1 MKKYFKLL
9 TVLFLLMITVNVN
22 AEDNFFVEKTREID
36 YSKITF
42 KDANGN
48 DITHDPAGDLLGVLE
63 FSTTYDANNNLTNTK
78 YSYCLDKNMKYPEG
92 YHEFAK
98 DGTGTKEA
106 HAKAIA
112 RFGLMRELANQ
123 EALRN
128 LFKNKIGTHMEIGP
142 TLEFSTEFV
151 NNLDNFISTF
161 TAGNE
166 VTVAIKNVTYDQ
178 GYSVT
183 GAEMNNALGKGSD
196 EYYTYTFKK
205 SDIMYINY
213 SVTPFENTYNYNHAL
228 WILEH
233 SYPTLSVKE
242 ALELA
247 GADITTLKSEIEAL
261 HSGETIDVDKKI
273 EDYVFVVVQFSI
285 WKATGATVDGVKI
298 GNSLTGVNGV
308 ELKELN
314 KLYQFLIQDRDIYT
328 NYGSL
333 TYANTIE
340 FVKPAAGKEVYST
353 NNGIIKYGPYAID
366 AKVVSTAE
374 IKLEVTDSYKD
385 KVKIVDK
392 LGNEITKFEN
402 GLEFYISVPKSEKI
416 SEINLKATADNALV
430 FEPAENRGKIYYS
443 RYPFFQNVVVGGK
456 VNTTSVVGT
465 IKLQYNP
472 STGVT
477 NVALLFVVTMVAFG
491 IGYLVL
497 NYKNKPVTF

>member
-1 MKKYFKLL
+1 MKRYFKLL
-9 TVLFLLMITVNVN
+9 TVLFLLVITVRVN
-22 AEDNFFVEKTREID
+22 AEDNYFVEKTREID

-48 DITHDPAGDLLGVLE
+48 DIAHDPSGDVLGVLE
-63 FSTTYDANNNLTNTK
+63 FSTSYDENNKLINTK

-92 YHEFAK
+92 YHEYVSSGI
-98 DGTGTKEA
+98 GTVEA

-112 RFGLMRELANQ
+112 RFGLMREISNS
-123 EALRN
+123 EVLRN
-128 LFKNKIGTHMEIGP
+128 LFKNKIGNHMESGP
-142 TLEFSTEFV
+142 TLEFSNEFV
-151 NNLDNFISTF
+151 NNINTFVETF

-166 VTVAIKNVTYDQ
+166 VSVSVKNVIYDQ
-178 GYSVT
+178 GYNVT
-183 GAEMNNALGKGSD
+183 GSEINNALGKGND

-205 SDIMYINY
+205 SDVMYINY
-213 SVTPFENTYNYNHAL
+213 SSFELGNTYNYNHAL

-233 SYPTLSVKE
+233 SYPTLSVTE
-242 ALELA
+242 ALNEA
-247 GADITTLKSEIEAL
+247 GVDITTLKTEIGTL
-261 HSGETIDVDKKI
+261 HNGETIDVDKKV
-273 EDYVFVVVQFSI
+273 EDYVFVVVQFAI
-285 WKATGATVDGVKI
+285 WKATDSTINGVKL
-298 GNSLTGVNGV
+298 GGSLTGVGS

-314 KLYQFLIQDRDIYT
+314 RLYQYLIQDREIYA

-333 TYANTIE
+333 TYENTIG
-340 FVKPAAGKEVYST
+340 FIKPAAGKEVYST
-353 NNGIIKYGPYAID
+353 DNGIIKYGPYAID
-366 AKVVSTAE
+366 AKVVSTAN
-374 IKLEVTDSYKD
+374 INLEVTDSYKD

-416 SEINLKATADNALV
+416 SEINLKATADKALV

-443 RYPFFQNVVVGGK
+443 KYPFFQNIVVGGK
-456 VNTTSVVGT
+456 VTETNVVGT

-477 NVALLFVVTMVAFG
+477 NVALLLVVTLVAFG